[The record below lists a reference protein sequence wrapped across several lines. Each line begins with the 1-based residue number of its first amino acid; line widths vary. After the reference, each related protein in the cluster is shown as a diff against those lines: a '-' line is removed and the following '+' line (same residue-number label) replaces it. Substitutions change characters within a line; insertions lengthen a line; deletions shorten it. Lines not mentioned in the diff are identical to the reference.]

1 MLLTRYTPTRAGVPQ
16 IGAGCVTADEYQGGA
31 MMKRSTAGLVAV
43 TWLFCTLACAG
54 GSANADDTAAAPQQ
68 DPAQATEPPPVF
80 RGMAQATT
88 GAEHQPTPVGKFLD
102 EQGTGVPTETA
113 GYGGLERQDTSA
125 AEVGDT
131 SGMTGADT
139 ASTSGWSDTT
149 STTGTDTSGTSG
161 YSDTTGTS
169 SMDTTGQQ

>member
-1 MLLTRYTPTRAGVPQ
+1 MDRRTLIGSLALGILVVPRAARAQPVRKIYR
-16 IGAGCVTADEYQGGA
+16 IGI
-31 MMKRSTAGLVAV
+31 
-43 TWLFCTLACAG
+43 LALR
-54 GSANADDTAAAPQQ
+54 
-68 DPAQATEPPPVF
+68 AT
-80 RGMAQATT
+80 
-88 GAEHQPTPVGKFLD
+88 
-102 EQGTGVPTETA
+102 
-113 GYGGLERQDTSA
+113 
-125 AEVGDT
+125 T